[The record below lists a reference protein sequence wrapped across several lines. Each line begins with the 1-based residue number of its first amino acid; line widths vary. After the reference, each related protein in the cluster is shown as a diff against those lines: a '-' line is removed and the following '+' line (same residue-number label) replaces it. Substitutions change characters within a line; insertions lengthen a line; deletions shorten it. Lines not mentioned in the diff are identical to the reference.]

1 MAHSSQLTTH
11 RSWLESK
18 QPASFQWDQHT
29 IEVVTIHPIDVIQ
42 HKRDGLALSDA
53 EIQGFIRALVERES
67 AVSPPPDAP
76 TESQTAALLMA
87 IFLRGLNP
95 QELAAL
101 TQAMRFSGE
110 TLDTS
115 SLHSF
120 AVDKHSTGG
129 VGDKTSLLIAPIVAA
144 AGAPAAD
151 GEGFTLCDPMISG
164 RSLGHTGGTLD
175 KLETIPAFR
184 TQLPLPEFLSILR
197 QCGFAM
203 AGQTPTL
210 VPADRILYA
219 LRDHTGT
226 VESPYLITASI
237 MSKKLAA
244 GLNALVLDVK
254 TGSGAFM
261 SRTADAQLLARL
273 MVETGERAGTRTVA
287 LLTSMDQP
295 LGRFA
300 GNWVEVQE
308 CLELFQH
315 FSPGCAFTLP
325 PDKLRLSADLLALTH
340 ALAGHMLCLGGK
352 AATPEA
358 GAILSAQLLADGSA
372 YKHFLKM
379 VELQT
384 SDPKNSVILSE
395 VTRGHSASHAVE
407 GPAVSLSSHKSPHAP
422 PYLAA
427 FASPAAF
434 HKPTATRT
442 LAADRAGFLSAMDC
456 KQIGWAVQRLGAGR
470 THPGAPVSAHAGIE
484 MHAKLGDR
492 IAVGQPLA
500 TLFTEDPNLLDE
512 PEAMLRET
520 LEISDEPP
528 TPVPL
533 IREIITKDQLG

>member
-1 MAHSSQLTTH
+1 M
-11 RSWLESK
+11 
-18 QPASFQWDQHT
+18 
-29 IEVVTIHPIDVIQ
+29 TIHPIDVIQ

-53 EIQGFIRALVERES
+53 EIQGYIRALVERES
-67 AVSPPPDAP
+67 VAGSTRDLPADAP
-76 TESQTAALLMA
+76 TESQTAALLTA
-87 IFLRGLNP
+87 IFLRGLNLR
-95 QELAAL
+95 ELAAL

-115 SLHSF
+115 SLHF
-120 AVDKHSTGG
+120 FTVDKHSTGG
-129 VGDKTSLLIAPIVAA
+129 VGDKTSILIAPIVAA
-144 AGAPAAD
+144 AG
-151 GEGFTLCDPMISG
+151 LKDPMISG

-175 KLETIPAFR
+175 KLESIPGFR
-184 TQLPLPEFLSILR
+184 TQLPLPEFLYLLQ

-261 SRTADAQLLARL
+261 SRYEDAQLLARL

-295 LGRFA
+295 LGRFS
-300 GNWVEVQE
+300 GNWIEVQE

-315 FSPGCAFTLP
+315 FSPDCDFTLP
-325 PDKLRLSADLLALTH
+325 PEKLRLSADLLALTH
-340 ALAGHMLCLGGK
+340 ALAGHMLHLGAK
-352 AATPEA
+352 ADTPEA
-358 GAILSAQLLADGSA
+358 GAALSAKLLADGSA
-372 YKHFLKM
+372 YKRFLQM

-384 SDPKNSVILSE
+384 NRVPHPSQ
-395 VTRGHSASHAVE
+395 SHRD
-407 GPAVSLSSHKSPHAP
+407 GWDSSHESPSAA

-427 FASPAAF
+427 FANPAAF
-434 HKPTATRT
+434 HQPTATRT
-442 LAADRAGFLSAMDC
+442 LTADRVGFLSAMDC

-492 IAVGQPLA
+492 IVLGQPLA
-500 TLFTEDPNLLDE
+500 TLFTENPNLLDE
-512 PEAMLRET
+512 PEEMLRET
-520 LEISDEPP
+520 LQIATEPP
-528 TPVPL
+528 KPIPL
-533 IREIITKDQLG
+533 IREIITKGQLA